1 MTIVPSRPGSPMGG
15 LQSRPSWPRSEA
27 DNRRSPT
34 GVAARGT
41 GPAPQGQPS
50 KDGADLRSQ
59 RPRISPPRGHVD
71 RGSSIRSERLPPTSF
86 GLEKGVPIHRVDP
99 GSTRLLRA
107 VRAANA
113 ARPWCPAPRPLLRR
127 SWPTLE
133 ALVQEAPACEDLTV
147 RAPTAWRGVG
157 AGGH

>member
-1 MTIVPSRPGSPMGG
+1 MTTVLSRPGSPMAG
-15 LQSRPSWPRSEA
+15 LQFRPSWPHSEA
-27 DNRRSPT
+27 DNRRSPK
-34 GVAARGT
+34 GVATRGT
-41 GPAPQGQPS
+41 GPAPQDQPS

-71 RGSSIRSERLPPTSF
+71 RGSSTRFERLQPTSF
-86 GLEKGVPIHRVDP
+86 GPVKGAPIHRVAP
-99 GSTRLLRA
+99 GSIRLLRA

-127 SWPTLE
+127 SCHMLE
-133 ALVQEAPACEDLTV
+133 AFVQEAPACEDLTM
-147 RAPTAWRGVG
+147 RAPTARRGVG